1 MSWQGAGQG
10 AAMRW
15 ILRVLGVLAVL
26 VVLGAAALLLI
37 PSDRVAALAVGQF
50 EKVTGRKLVIEGGVT
65 PTLWPVLGVETGR
78 VTISNADWSDE
89 GPMLVADALAIR
101 IDANALWGGAVRITG
116 LDLTRPEIL
125 IETGEDGTGNWV
137 FGGTAGGTASAGM
150 AGADTPF
157 TLDLGTIRDG
167 SIGYIDHS
175 TGRSVLL
182 TGVDLEAR
190 LASYDG
196 PLDVSLTAESG
207 GEAVALDLTVEAFR
221 TAYEGGVSPVTLSAQ
236 AGKAQVDFAGRAGFM
251 PPVAEGALEADLAD
265 LSALSALLGTER
277 PALPQ
282 GFGSQSVQVAGD
294 VTLTAEGS
302 VHLRK
307 GRVVLDGTAV
317 TGDMDLLPGEDRPKL
332 VARLAMDALAVADN
346 VAGGSGAGEGGGA
359 VATAGW
365 SDRPIDLSGLGAL
378 DADVGIRAGSL
389 ALGPVTLAPVAAR
402 VTVDRAR
409 AVVQLDEVGAY
420 GGTLGGQFVLNA
432 RDGLSVGGDLAFRD
446 IDLQPMLS
454 DLTGFGRLI
463 GTGDLTLDFLGAGG
477 SVDAI
482 MRSLSGSGVMNLGS
496 GAIEGLDIA
505 GMIRTLDTGY
515 VGEGQRTVFDSLSA
529 SFDMDGG
536 DLFNR
541 DLLMAGPVV
550 SAEGAGRIGLGARDL
565 EYRIRPTAL
574 RGADGTGGVSVPLWI
589 TGSWAAPSFALDLEA
604 LAQENL
610 KDEAK
615 ALEDSLKAKAA
626 AELDQQEGESLEDAA
641 KRKLQEEL
649 GQEAGGLLLDLLG
662 GGN

>member
-1 MSWQGAGQG
+1 
-10 AAMRW
+10 MRW
-15 ILRVLGVLAVL
+15 MFRILGVLALL
-26 VVLGAAALLLI
+26 VVLGAVALLLV

-50 EKVTGRKLVIEGGVT
+50 EKVTGRKLTIEGGVT

-78 VTISNADWSDE
+78 ISISNADWSDE
-89 GPMLVADALAIR
+89 GPMLTADGMAIR

-116 LDLTRPEIL
+116 LELTRPEIL
-125 IETGEDGTGNWV
+125 IEKGEEGTGNWV
-137 FGGTAGGTASAGM
+137 FGGDAGGTATAEM

-157 TLDLGTIRDG
+157 TLDLGVIRDG

-175 TGRSVLL
+175 TGRAVMLA
-182 TGVDLEAR
+182 GVDLEAR

-196 PLDVSLTAESG
+196 PLELSLTAETG
-207 GEAVALDLTVEAFR
+207 GAKVALDLSVGSFS
-221 TAYEGGVSPVTLSAQ
+221 TAYTGGVSPVTLSAQ
-236 AGKAQVDFAGRAGFM
+236 AGEARLSFAGRAGFQ
-251 PPVAEGALEADLAD
+251 PLVAEGTLDADLAD
-265 LSALSALLGTER
+265 LAAVSALLGIDR
-277 PALPQ
+277 PVLPQ
-282 GFGSQSVQVAGD
+282 GFGAGDVQVAGD

-302 VHLRK
+302 AHLRG
-307 GRVVLDGTAV
+307 GRIVLDGTAV
-317 TGDMDLLPGEDRPKL
+317 TGDLDLTPGQDRPKL
-332 VARLAMDALAVADN
+332 VARLAVDALAVAQN
-346 VAGGSGAGEGGGA
+346 VAEGSGAGEGGGA

-365 SDRPIDLSGLGAL
+365 SDRPIDLSGLAAL
-378 DADVGIRAGSL
+378 DAGVGIMAASL
-389 ALGPVTLAPVAAR
+389 GLGPVTLAPVAAR
-402 VTVDRAR
+402 ITLDRAR
-409 AVVQLDEVGAY
+409 AVVRLDEVGAY
-420 GGTLGGQFVLNA
+420 GGTVGGEFVLNG
-432 RDGLSVGGDLAFRD
+432 RDGVSVGGDLAFRD

-454 DLTGFGRLI
+454 DLTGLRRLI
-463 GTGDLTLDFLGAGG
+463 GTGDLTLDFLGSGS

-482 MRSLSGSGVMNLGS
+482 MRSLSGSGVLNLGA

-505 GMIRTLDTGY
+505 GMIRTLDTGF

-529 SFDMDGG
+529 SFDMDAG

-541 DLLMAGPVV
+541 DLLMSGPVV

-574 RGADGTGGVSVPLWI
+574 RGDDGTGGISVPLWI

-610 KDEAK
+610 KDEAA
-615 ALEDSLKAKAA
+615 ALEDDLKAKAA
-626 AELDQQEGESLEDAA
+626 EELDQQQGESLEDAA

>member
-1 MSWQGAGQG
+1 
-10 AAMRW
+10 MRW
-15 ILRVLGVLAVL
+15 LFRVVGGL
-26 VVLGAAALLLI
+26 VVLALLGMAALVLI

-50 EKVTGRKLVIEGGVT
+50 EKVTGRKLVIEGAVK

-78 VTISNADWSDE
+78 ITISNADWSDE
-89 GPMLVADALAIR
+89 GAMLTADALAIR
-101 IDANALWGGAVRITG
+101 IDAQALFGGAVRITG
-116 LDLTRPEIL
+116 LELTRPEIL
-125 IETGEDGTGNWV
+125 IEKAEEGTGNWV
-137 FGGTAGGTASAGM
+137 FGGDQGGTATADM

-157 TLDLGTIRDG
+157 TLDQGVIRDG
-167 SIGYIDHS
+167 SIGYIDHA
-175 TGRSVLL
+175 TGRTVML
-182 TGVDLEAR
+182 TGVDLEMR

-196 PLDVSLTAESG
+196 PLEMSLTAETGG
-207 GEAVALDLTVEAFR
+207 GEIAADLTLGAFR
-221 TAYEGGVSPVTLSAQ
+221 TAYEGGVSPVTLSAR
-236 AGKAQVDFAGRAGFM
+236 AGKAQVDFDGRAGFM
-251 PPVAEGALEADLAD
+251 PLVAEGTLDADLAD
-265 LSALSALLGTER
+265 LAAVSALLGLER

-282 GFGSQSVQVAGD
+282 GFGAESVQVAGAL
-294 VTLTAEGS
+294 TLTAEGS
-302 VHLRK
+302 AHLRG
-307 GRVVLDGTAV
+307 GRIVLDGTAV
-317 TGDMDLLPGEDRPKL
+317 TGDLDLTQGEARPKL
-332 VARLAMDALAVADN
+332 VARLETGDLAVARN

-378 DADVGIRAGSL
+378 DADLGLRAASL
-389 ALGPVTLAPVAAR
+389 ALGPVTMGPVAGR

-409 AVVQLDEVGAY
+409 AVVTLDRAGAY
-420 GGTLGGQFVLNA
+420 GGTVTGDFVLNA
-432 RDGLSVGGDLAFRD
+432 RKGLSVGGNLAFRE
-446 IDLQPMLS
+446 ISLQPMLT
-454 DLTGFGRLI
+454 DLTGYGRLV
-463 GTGDLTLDFLGAGG
+463 GSGDLTLDFLGSGN

-482 MRSLSGSGVMNLGS
+482 MRSLSGSGVLNLGA

-574 RGADGTGGVSVPLWI
+574 RGADGTGGISVPLWI
-589 TGSWAAPSFALDLEA
+589 TGSWAAPNFALDLEA

-610 KDEAK
+610 ADEAA
-615 ALEDSLKAKAA
+615 ALEDGLKAKAA
-626 AELDQQEGESLEDAA
+626 EELDQQEGESLEDAA
-641 KRKLQEEL
+641 RRKLQEEL
-649 GQEAGGLLLDLLG
+649 GQEAGDLLLDLLG
-662 GGN
+662 GGGN

>member
-1 MSWQGAGQG
+1 
-10 AAMRW
+10 MRW
-15 ILRVLGVLAVL
+15 LFRVAGVLAVL

-50 EKVTGRKLVIEGGVT
+50 EKVTGRKLTIEGGVT

-78 VTISNADWSDE
+78 ITISNADWSEE
-89 GPMLVADALAIR
+89 GPMLTADAMAIR
-101 IDANALWGGAVRITG
+101 IDSNALWGGEVRITG
-116 LDLTRPEIL
+116 LELTRPEIL
-125 IETGEDGTGNWV
+125 IEKGEEGTGNWV
-137 FGGTAGGTASAGM
+137 FGGDAGGTASADM
-150 AGADTPF
+150 AGAQTPF
-157 TLDLGTIRDG
+157 TLDLGVIRDG

-175 TGRSVLL
+175 TGQAVML

-190 LASYDG
+190 LASYAG
-196 PLDVSLTAESG
+196 PLDLSLSAESG
-207 GEAVALDLTVEAFR
+207 GEAVALDLSVAEFR
-221 TAYEGGVSPVTLSAQ
+221 TAYEGGVSPVTLRAQ
-236 AGKAQVDFAGRAGFM
+236 AGAARVAFSGRAGFLPM
-251 PPVAEGALEADLAD
+251 VAEGTLDADLGD
-265 LSALSALLGTER
+265 LSAIAGLVGMEP

-282 GFGSQSVQVAGD
+282 GFGSESVAVAGD
-294 VTLTAEGS
+294 VTLTEAGS
-302 VHLRK
+302 VHLRE
-307 GRVVLDGTAV
+307 GRIVLDGRAV
-317 TGDMDLLPGEDRPKL
+317 TGDLDLTPGEDRPKL
-332 VARLAMDALAVADN
+332 VARLAVGDLAIGQN
-346 VAGGSGAGEGGGA
+346 VAEGTGAGDGGGA

-365 SDRPIDLSGLGAL
+365 SDRPIDVSGLSAL
-378 DADVGIRAGSL
+378 DMDVGIRANALG
-389 ALGPVTLAPVAAR
+389 LGPVTLGPVAAR

-409 AVVQLDEVGAY
+409 AVVTLDDVGAY
-420 GGTLGGQFVLNA
+420 GGTVAGEFVVNG
-432 RDGLSVGGDLAFRD
+432 RKELSVGGDLAFRN
-446 IDLQPMLS
+446 IALQPMLT
-454 DLTGFGRLI
+454 DLTGFARLV
-463 GTGDLTLDFLGAGG
+463 GTGDLTLNFLGSGN

-482 MRSLSGSGVMNLGS
+482 MRSLSGSGVLNLGA

-505 GMIRTLDTGY
+505 GMIRTLDTGF

-574 RGADGTGGVSVPLWI
+574 RGADGTGGISVPLWI

-615 ALEDSLKAKAA
+615 ALEDDLKAKAA

-641 KRKLQEEL
+641 KRKLQEQL
-649 GQEAGGLLLDLLG
+649 GQEAGSLLEGLLG
-662 GGN
+662 GN